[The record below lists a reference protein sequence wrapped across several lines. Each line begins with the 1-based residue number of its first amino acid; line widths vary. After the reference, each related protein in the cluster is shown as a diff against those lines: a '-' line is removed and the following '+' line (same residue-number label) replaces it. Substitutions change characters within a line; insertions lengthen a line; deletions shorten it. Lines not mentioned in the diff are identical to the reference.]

1 MGARRTNETD
11 DCWPLPL
18 VVGHDAGRVAG
29 GDAAR
34 ATRRGGGADGRG
46 GGSGVVGDDAGGRT
60 WRAAARQTSRRGAD
74 ERRRAGTAREGEG
87 CGGEV
92 DEATRGGDGRGG
104 GWGGVAGEETGVEAG
119 GRRRGLDPFTNSP
132 FVKCIFVRWWIRG
145 GDVDDEQSGW
155 GGVAGDETGVEAGGP

>member
-1 MGARRTNETD
+1 MRRTNGGR
-11 DCWPLPL
+11 LL
-18 VVGHDAGRVAG
+18 AVAVGGWRWLGTTRSAWRA

-34 ATRRGGGADGRG
+34 ATRRGRRAT
-46 GGSGVVGDDAGGRT
+46 GDDAGG
-60 WRAAARQTSRRGAD
+60 RAAARQTSRRGAD
-74 ERRRAGTAREGEG
+74 ERRRAGAAREGEG

-92 DEATRGGDGRGG
+92 DEATRGWDGRGG
-104 GWGGVAGEETGVEAG
+104 RWGGVAGEETGVEAG

-145 GDVDDEQSGW
+145 GDVDDERSGW

>member
-1 MGARRTNETD
+1 MRTNETD
-11 DCWPLPL
+11 KRRTTVGRCRWWLE
-18 VVGHDAGRVAG
+18 VVGHDAERVAG
-29 GDAAR
+29 GRRGAGDAAR
-34 ATRRGGGADGRG
+34 ATRRGRRAT
-46 GGSGVVGDDAGGRT
+46 GDDAGG
-60 WRAAARQTSRRGAD
+60 RAAARQTSRRGAD
-74 ERRRAGTAREGEG
+74 ERRRAGAAREGEG

-92 DEATRGGDGRGG
+92 DEATRGWDGRGG
-104 GWGGVAGEETGVEAG
+104 RWGGVAGEETGVEAG